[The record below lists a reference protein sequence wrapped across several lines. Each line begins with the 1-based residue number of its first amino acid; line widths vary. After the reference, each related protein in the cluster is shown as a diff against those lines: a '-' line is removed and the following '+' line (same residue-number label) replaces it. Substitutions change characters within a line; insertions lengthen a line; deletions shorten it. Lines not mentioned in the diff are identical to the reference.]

1 MSMCLEITFKN
12 IHATNYLATCQVLM
26 IETTRKKPLF
36 RSRYVEKI
44 NRKIAGFIGA
54 EPFESFSLRGSFW

>member
-1 MSMCLEITFKN
+1 MSMCLEITFKI

-36 RSRYVEKI
+36 RSRYVGKI
-44 NRKIAGFIGA
+44 NRKIAIFIDA
-54 EPFESFSLRGSFW
+54 ERPESFSLRRRFW